1 MLSDG
6 NINTSVGGFHK
17 YMHLSKQIKLH
28 EYISMDANY
37 ALILICPLKR
47 TLKSFPNPDESFSVH
62 PGKPTLHLDITG
74 VVSNICGHFGT

>member
-1 MLSDG
+1 MA
-6 NINTSVGGFHK
+6 
-17 YMHLSKQIKLH
+17 
-28 EYISMDANY
+28 ANY